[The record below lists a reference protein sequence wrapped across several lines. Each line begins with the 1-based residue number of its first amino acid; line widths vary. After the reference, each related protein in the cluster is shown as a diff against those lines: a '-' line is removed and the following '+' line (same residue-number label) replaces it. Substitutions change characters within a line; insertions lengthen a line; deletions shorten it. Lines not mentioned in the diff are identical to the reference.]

1 MEELIK
7 TSKVTF
13 ASEYSYMLK
22 AQYFHWNVEG
32 PNFPQYHE
40 LLGNIYEEVQDS
52 IDAFA
57 ENIRKLGAYT
67 PGSFERFSMLSRIE
81 DETSIMP
88 AESMIA
94 ELLSDSEKICEMF
107 KVVFAL
113 SEEAQE
119 FGYSDF
125 IANRQDAHRKHAW
138 MLRSILK

>member
-1 MEELIK
+1 
-7 TSKVTF
+7 
-13 ASEYSYMLK
+13 
-22 AQYFHWNVEG
+22 
-32 PNFPQYHE
+32 
-40 LLGNIYEEVQDS
+40 
-52 IDAFA
+52 
-57 ENIRKLGAYT
+57 
-67 PGSFERFSMLSRIE
+67 MLSRID

-94 ELLSDSEKICEMF
+94 ELLSDSEQICEMF

-125 IANRQDAHRKHAW
+125 IAGRQDAHRKHAW

>member
-1 MEELIK
+1 MEELVK
-7 TSKVTF
+7 TIKVTF
-13 ASEYSYMLK
+13 ASEYAYMLK

-40 LLGNIYEEVQDS
+40 LLGNVYEEVQDS

-81 DETSIMP
+81 DETTLMP

-94 ELLSDSEKICEMF
+94 ELLSDSEKICEML
-107 KVVFAL
+107 KVVFVL
-113 SEEAQE
+113 SEEAGE
-119 FGYSDF
+119 YGLSDF
-125 IANRQDAHRKHAW
+125 VAGRQDAHRKHAW

>member
-40 LLGNIYEEVQDS
+40 LLGTVYEEVQDN

-67 PGSFERFSMLSRIE
+67 PGSFERFSMLSRID
-81 DETSIMP
+81 DETSILP

-94 ELLSDSEKICEMF
+94 ELLSDSEQICEMF

-125 IANRQDAHRKHAW
+125 IAGRQDAHRKHAW
-138 MLRSILK
+138 MLRSTLK

>member
-7 TSKVTF
+7 TSKVVF

-40 LLGNIYEEVQDS
+40 LLGKIYEEVQDN

-81 DETSIMP
+81 DETSVMP

-94 ELLSDSEKICEMF
+94 ELLTDSNSICEML